1 MLVIFLT
8 EAVTVVT
15 IEVVLVM
22 VVMVVMV
29 VTGGILSHS
38 MKQVFGISG
47 QNPLLAQV
55 FLWQSQTSPFGQG

>member
-15 IEVVLVM
+15 IEVVL
-22 VVMVVMV
+22 VMVVMV